1 MTEQDFYAPDA
12 VDEGPLAGVR
22 VLDVSAYGPGPLC
35 GQVLADLGA
44 EVIKIDLPGSGDPAR
59 DIPPFV
65 SRDKAQRKEASVWHL
80 TFNRGKKGITL
91 DIRKPEGQALFKQL
105 AAKADVV
112 IESFTPGTMEGWGL
126 AYADL
131 KAVNP
136 ALILVSISAFGQF
149 GPWSSRKGFDPMAQA
164 MAGMMQVTGERGGR
178 PLRSGNATVD
188 HMCAWHGAM
197 GAMAALWHRADS
209 GEGQWVDAALAD
221 VTLYS
226 SDLHLMG
233 AANAG
238 YQTQRLG
245 NAVDTGAPF
254 NTYKSRDGQWV
265 FINAAL
271 DVHWVR
277 MCEVMDRPDLAEA
290 KLSYADRCARWDEV
304 DGAVAAWAAQRSAND
319 ILTALDAAGI
329 TCGPVASFADILA
342 EPHYRARGTV
352 TEVRDPDFGPLTTYG
367 PCPKF
372 SVSRT
377 GLRAS
382 APRMGEH
389 NGEVYGALGMSEDE
403 LAALRVQKVI

>member
-1 MTEQDFYAPDA
+1 MTRDDFYDPNPDA
-12 VDEGPLAGVR
+12 DGPLAGLR

-65 SRDKAQRKEASVWHL
+65 SKDKAQRKEASVWHL

-105 AAKADVV
+105 TAKVDVV
-112 IESFTPGTMEGWGL
+112 LESFTPGTLDGWGL
-126 AYADL
+126 GYAAL
-131 KAVNP
+131 KTVNP
-136 ALILVSISAFGQF
+136 AVIVVSISAFGQF

-164 MAGMMQVTGERGGR
+164 VAGMMQVTGERGGR

-197 GAMAALWHRADS
+197 GAMAALWHRAQT
-209 GEGQWVDAALAD
+209 GEGQWVDVALAD
-221 VTLYS
+221 VALYS

-238 YQTQRLG
+238 YETTRLG
-245 NAVDTGAPF
+245 NATDSGAPF
-254 NTYKSRDGQWV
+254 NTYLSRDGHWV

-271 DVHWVR
+271 DAHWTR
-277 MCEVMDRPDLAEA
+277 LCQVMNRADLIE
-290 KLSYADRCARWDEV
+290 KPMSYLERCQRWEEV
-304 DGAVAAWAAQRSAND
+304 DAWVAAWAAER
-319 ILTALDAAGI
+319 TAADVLATLDAAGI
-329 TCGPVASFADILA
+329 TCGPVASFEDILA
-342 EPHYRARGTV
+342 EPHYRERDTV
-352 TEVRDPDFGPLTTYG
+352 TQMHDPDFGPLTTYG

-372 SVSRT
+372 SVSPARI
-377 GLRAS
+377 RAS
-382 APRMGEH
+382 APRMGQH
-389 NGEVYGALGMSEDE
+389 NAQVYGELGLNDAAQEALKSGG
-403 LAALRVQKVI
+403 VV

>member
-1 MTEQDFYAPDA
+1 MTEQDFYDTDGL
-12 VDEGPLAGVR
+12 DEGPLAGVR

-44 EVIKIDLPGSGDPAR
+44 DVIKIDLPGSGDPAR

-65 SRDKAQRKEASVWHL
+65 SPDKAQRKEASIWHL
-80 TFNRGKKGITL
+80 TFNRGKRGITL
-91 DIRKPEGQALFKQL
+91 DIRQPEGQALFKRL
-105 AAKADVV
+105 TAKVDVV
-112 IESFTPGTMEGWGL
+112 IESFTPGTLEGWNLG
-126 AYADL
+126 YATL

-136 ALILVSISAFGQF
+136 GVILVSISAFGQF

-164 MAGMMQVTGERGGR
+164 VAGMMQVTGERDGR

-197 GAMAALWHRADS
+197 GAMAALWHRS
-209 GEGQWVDAALAD
+209 ETGEGQWVDAALAD

-238 YQTQRLG
+238 YEARRMG
-245 NAVDTGAPF
+245 NATDTGTPF
-254 NTYKSRDGQWV
+254 NTYRSADGHWV
-265 FINAAL
+265 FINAAI
-271 DVHWVR
+271 DPHWKR
-277 MCEVMDRPDLAEA
+277 LCELMGRQDLAGM
-290 KLSYADRCARWDEV
+290 SYGERCQRFDEV
-304 DGAVAAWAAQRSAND
+304 DGLAAAWAAQRSAKD
-319 ILTALDAAGI
+319 ILGALDGAGI
-329 TCGPVASFADILA
+329 TCGPVATFDEILA

-352 TEVRDPDFGPLTTYG
+352 TQMQDPDFGPLTTYG

-377 GLRAS
+377 RIRSS
-382 APRMGEH
+382 APRMGQH
-389 NGEVYGALGMSEDE
+389 NAEVYGDLG
-403 LAALRVQKVI
+403 LNPAALDTLKAAGVV

>member
-1 MTEQDFYAPDA
+1 MTEQDFHDPDA

-65 SRDKAQRKEASVWHL
+65 SRDKAQRKEASIWHL

-91 DIRKPEGQALFKQL
+91 DIRKPEGQDLFKKL
-105 AAKADVV
+105 AAKVDVV
-112 IESFTPGTMEGWGL
+112 IESFTPGTLDGWNLG
-126 AYADL
+126 YATL

-136 ALILVSISAFGQF
+136 GVILVSISAFGQF
-149 GPWSSRKGFDPMAQA
+149 GPWSPRKGFDPMAQA

-197 GAMAALWHRADS
+197 GAMAALWHRAAS
-209 GEGQWVDAALAD
+209 GEGQWVDASLAD

-238 YQTQRLG
+238 YETQRMG
-245 NAVDTGAPF
+245 NATDTGTPF
-254 NTYKSRDGQWV
+254 NTYKSADGHWV
-265 FINAAL
+265 FINAAI
-271 DVHWVR
+271 DMHWKR
-277 MCEVMDRPDLAEA
+277 LCELMDRQDLAGMT
-290 KLSYADRCARWDEV
+290 YAERCQRFDEV
-304 DGAVAAWAAQRSAND
+304 DGLAAAWAAQRNARD
-319 ILTALDAAGI
+319 ILTALDGAGI
-329 TCGPVASFADILA
+329 TCGPVATFEDILA

-352 TEVRDPDFGPLTTYG
+352 TQMQDPDFGALTTYG

-377 GLRAS
+377 KIRSS
-382 APRMGEH
+382 APRMGQH
-389 NGEVYGALGMSEDE
+389 NAEVYGALGLDG
-403 LAALRVQKVI
+403 AALKVLEGREVV

>member
-1 MTEQDFYAPDA
+1 MTDQEFYAPDA

-65 SRDKAQRKEASVWHL
+65 SRDKVRRKEASIWHL
-80 TFNRGKKGITL
+80 TFNRGKRGITL
-91 DIRKPEGQALFKQL
+91 DIRKPEGQALFKKL
-105 AAKADVV
+105 TAKVDVV
-112 IESFTPGTMEGWGL
+112 IESFTPGTLDGWNLG
-126 AYADL
+126 YATL

-136 ALILVSISAFGQF
+136 AVILVSISAFGQF

-164 MAGMMQVTGERGGR
+164 MGGLMHVTGERGGR

-197 GAMAALWHRADS
+197 GAMAALWHRGES
-209 GEGQWVDAALAD
+209 GAGQWVDASLAD

-238 YQTQRLG
+238 YEAQRMG
-245 NAVDTGAPF
+245 NATDTGTPF
-254 NTYKSRDGQWV
+254 NTYKSADGHWV
-265 FINAAL
+265 FINAAI
-271 DVHWVR
+271 DVHWKR
-277 MCEVMDRPDLAEA
+277 LCELMDRQDLAGM
-290 KLSYADRCARWDEV
+290 SYAERCRRFDEV
-304 DGAVAAWAAQRSAND
+304 DGLTAAWAAQRSAAN
-319 ILTALDAAGI
+319 ILSALDAAGI
-329 TCGPVASFADILA
+329 TCGPVATFDDILA
-342 EPHYRARGTV
+342 QPHYRERGTV
-352 TEVRDPDFGPLTTYG
+352 TQMQDPDFGALTTYG

-377 GLRAS
+377 RIRAS
-382 APRMGEH
+382 APRMGQD
-389 NGEVYGALGMSEDE
+389 NARVYAEIGLDEAALGG
-403 LAALRVQKVI
+403 LREGGVV